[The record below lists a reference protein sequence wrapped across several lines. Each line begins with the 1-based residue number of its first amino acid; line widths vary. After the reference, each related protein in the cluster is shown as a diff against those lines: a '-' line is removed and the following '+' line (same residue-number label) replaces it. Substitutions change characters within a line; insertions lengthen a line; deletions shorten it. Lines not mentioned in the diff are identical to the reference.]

1 MLLGFSIA
9 SHCNLRCPH
18 CIRDDVVTPRE
29 LEPELIARV
38 LDEATALWGPVT
50 VSLTGGEPLVHRRFA
65 DIVETI
71 ASRGLPYRFVSNAWH
86 LQRIVP
92 LLRRFPPEGVRL
104 SLSGG
109 DECVHDADRG
119 RGSFRRVMLG
129 VALLTYLRVPASLS
143 VIVDRRSR
151 GQLED
156 VARLA
161 EELGCVRLHYIL
173 PQPVPGS
180 VERDSDLPPEEWW
193 AVAREVRALAARPG
207 RRTVIQLDY
216 GAPAEGE
223 EALCD
228 TFAARRVYVDAEGRL
243 STCCQLS
250 EYGENAADVVADLHH
265 VSLADAWPVYLERLR
280 AQRAG
285 SARPASGAD
294 EFDDFP
300 CIRCARFTGKMEW
313 MRQYPDHRWAPAV
326 RPAGRPSG
334 ERALVQLSRAPALAT
349 VAAGALPG

>member
-1 MLLGFSIA
+1 MLLGFSVA

-38 LDEATALWGPVT
+38 LDEAVALWGAVG

-65 DIVETI
+65 DIVEMI
-71 ASRGLPYRFVSNAWH
+71 ASRGLSYRFVSNGWH
-86 LQRIVP
+86 LRRIVP
-92 LLRRFPPEGVRL
+92 LLRRFPPAAVRL

-119 RGSFRRVMLG
+119 RGSFQRVMLG
-129 VALLTYLRVPASLS
+129 VALLTYLRIPTSLS
-143 VIVDRRSR
+143 IIVDRRSR
-151 GQLED
+151 RQVEE
-156 VARLA
+156 VAALA
-161 EELGCVRLHYIL
+161 EGLGCLQLHYIL

-180 VERDSDLPPEEWW
+180 VERDSDLPPEEW
-193 AVAREVRALAARPG
+193 REVVREVHALAARPG
-207 RRTVIQLDY
+207 RRTAIQLDY
-216 GAPAEGE
+216 GAPFDGE

-228 TFAARRVYVDAEGRL
+228 TFAGQRVYVDAEGRL

-250 EYGENAADVVADLHH
+250 EYGENTADVVADLHQ
-265 VSLADAWPVYLERLR
+265 VSLADAWPAYLERLR
-280 AQRAG
+280 VQQMG

-313 MRQYPDHRWAPAV
+313 MRQYREHRWSRAV

-334 ERALVQLSRAPALAT
+334 ERTLVQLSRSPALSA
-349 VAAGALPG
+349 VSDR